1 MDVTQAD
8 EVFVD
13 SVRELLSAG
22 LDALADADMQRDEAV
37 PTDQDGGVF
46 FEVRGGRTRGLGGSS
61 SRRMCCPP
69 LERLRRTSSEQPETR
84 GGGSCSPGDLTPV

>member
-22 LDALADADMQRDEAV
+22 LDALADADMQRD
-37 PTDQDGGVF
+37 
-46 FEVRGGRTRGLGGSS
+46 
-61 SRRMCCPP
+61 
-69 LERLRRTSSEQPETR
+69 
-84 GGGSCSPGDLTPV
+84 